1 MNLMLTQ
8 RIGQGQQGMCAAV
21 VGPQRQ
27 RGVALFVGLVFLVM
41 LSLVAIV
48 VMKDT
53 LLETRMTTATARH
66 EQAFEVSESGRLIP
80 ETVLAAHVFNRG
92 WPTDWG
98 GTVPNSA
105 FDLDTIFKH
114 HPEWKSLL
122 DPGTTDD
129 EGLQTCGGVGL
140 VIFYMPQSCGTHADN
155 YNYVPSDWDPSV
167 IMTTCSDGSASCA
180 SNRQIKTTIAMVRD
194 GVTVNKGSGAAQS
207 QGYASIGVGTAKGGS
222 ALYLQIRSEA
232 KVPGNGQAATIAQY
246 KLNIDH

>member
-1 MNLMLTQ
+1 MSDMSMQSNQ
-8 RIGQGQQGMCAAV
+8 KHSSRVRIGQLRTR
-21 VGPQRQ
+21 RQ
-27 RGVALFVGLVFLVM
+27 HGVALFVGLVFLVM

-66 EQAFEVSESGRLIP
+66 EQAFEASEAGRLIP

-92 WPTDWG
+92 WPSSWG
-98 GTVPNSA
+98 GSVPDNA
-105 FDLDTIFKH
+105 FDLNATFGHRLDWIK
-114 HPEWKSLL
+114 LL
-122 DPGTTDD
+122 DPSTTSGQ
-129 EGLQTCGGVGL
+129 GLQTCGGVGL
-140 VIFYMPQSCGTHADN
+140 VIFYMPQACGTHADN
-155 YNYVPSDWDPSV
+155 YSYSPSDWDPSV
-167 IMTTCSDGSASCA
+167 IMTTCGDGSATCT
-180 SNRQIKTTIAMVRD
+180 SNRKVKTTVAMIRD